1 MQTFRVSISPRT
13 EQGGFTLLELLIVVL
28 LVSIFISFAS
38 VNWNAASKTGR
49 EALLEDFSVAVSL
62 LREEAVS
69 NFEERVIQFDIT
81 NDKVFIGAV
90 DQETGFIQR
99 GEIHL
104 TGGYN
109 LTDVVINGESFSTGK
124 CYMTFHSSGMVDRTV
139 IHLEGEK
146 QYYSLLINPLTAKI
160 TGENGYTEETTLK
173 ERNNPS

>member
-1 MQTFRVSISPRT
+1 
-13 EQGGFTLLELLIVVL
+13 LELLIVVL
-28 LVSIFISFAS
+28 LVSIFITFAS
-38 VNWNAASKTGR
+38 VNWNTASRTGR
-49 EALLEDFSVAVSL
+49 DALLEDFSIAVSL

-81 NDKVFIGAV
+81 NERVLVGTV
-90 DQETGFIQR
+90 DQETGFAQR

-104 TGGYN
+104 TEGYH
-109 LTDVVINGESFSTGK
+109 LTDVIINGESYPTGK

-146 QYYSLLINPLTAKI
+146 QYYSLLVNPLTAKI